1 MNFEKAEFLENLTAP
16 ERNTKELV
24 QSGDKIKIA
33 LDGAVII
40 CNHFKDYV
48 SETHYSQP
56 EESQPEE

>member
-1 MNFEKAEFLENLTAP
+1 MNFEKAELLENLTAP

-40 CNHFKDYV
+40 CNHFKDHV
-48 SETHYSQP
+48 STPYYSQP
-56 EESQPEE
+56 EE